1 MCDKPMGFRRKRG
14 NRYGVGGEFVEYSV
28 IVQIVRLTQ
37 RKADSRKAASEVGSA
52 TPPLSPHLPASPPS
66 YLERGGGAS
75 CVWLTASRVPA
86 KNIVQFT
93 PAVWL
98 TNWRHVPNLPDAAR
112 SLASSTRFIV
122 TCCCK
127 GCLHG
132 LFEGR

>member
-66 YLERGGGAS
+66 YLERGGGFM
-75 CVWLTASRVPA
+75 CVADSFKGA
-86 KNIVQFT
+86 CKEHS
-93 PAVWL
+93 AVYPCGL
-98 TNWRHVPNLPDAAR
+98 VDKLETCTK
-112 SLASSTRFIV
+112 STRCRAQPCFQHSV
-122 TCCCK
+122 HCHV
-127 GCLHG
+127 LLQG
-132 LFEGR
+132 LFAWTF